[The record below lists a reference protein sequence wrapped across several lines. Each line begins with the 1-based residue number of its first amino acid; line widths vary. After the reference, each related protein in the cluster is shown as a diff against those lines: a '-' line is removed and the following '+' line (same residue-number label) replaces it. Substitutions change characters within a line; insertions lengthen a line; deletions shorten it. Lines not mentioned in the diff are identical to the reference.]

1 MRENNV
7 TYRSEHLIRESDE
20 IAQNLRIDA
29 LETTRR
35 KELKAFIYIL
45 SVLLSYI
52 VMLGGFA
59 VFILLLLGV
68 SPYLITGGLS
78 AYLALA
84 IAALATFLHVP
95 IRRFGLRRYFL
106 GGSLFFLLMSIAL
119 LSQWLYG

>member
-1 MRENNV
+1 VRENNV
-7 TYRSEHLIRESDE
+7 TYRSERLTRESDE

-52 VMLGGFA
+52 VVLGGFA
-59 VFILLLLGV
+59 VFILLLLGA

-119 LSQWLYG
+119 LSQWLHG